1 MTNIIFEIGDWSG
14 DGHSYSAEFLVKS
27 NKDIKELR
35 KVHLKENQF
44 IGSLCSDYEDNKI
57 AIFVL
62 YEFFTKYM
70 SEEKAKEE
78 IKSLIESIDT
88 EILDCSDIN
97 EEWIEDISKVSFAEE
112 DEHFFHMYSQTAML
126 EIWLKLLE
134 VIDPSFEY
142 EIISEPMSRY
152 YIKYKG
158 YPDKVD
164 GEFHH
169 YGYIDGTHID
179 TPGYGTWSCDESEFY
194 HGD

>member
-1 MTNIIFEIGDWSG
+1 MANIIFEIGDWSG
-14 DGHSYSAEFLVKS
+14 DGHSHSAEFLVKS
-27 NKDIKELR
+27 NKGIKELR

-78 IKSLIESIDT
+78 IKSLIERIDT
-88 EILDCSDIN
+88 EILDYSDIN
-97 EEWIEDISKVSFAEE
+97 EEWVEDISKISFEEE
-112 DEHFFHMYSQTAML
+112 DEHFLHMYSQEAML
-126 EIWLKLLE
+126 EIWLKLLK
-134 VIDPSFEY
+134 VIEPSFEY